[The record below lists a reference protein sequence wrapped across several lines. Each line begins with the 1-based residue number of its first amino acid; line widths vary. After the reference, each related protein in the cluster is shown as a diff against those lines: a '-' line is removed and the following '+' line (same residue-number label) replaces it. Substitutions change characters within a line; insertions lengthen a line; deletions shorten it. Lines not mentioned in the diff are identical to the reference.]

1 MKTIQVNLGQRSY
14 PIHVESGLLKEIPSI
29 LSIKNQGQ
37 KWVIIAQ
44 QGIIDRY
51 GNALSDQLS
60 EAGFDTLTIDIPT
73 GENAKSFDEYQ
84 IILSRMVEAGCDR
97 SSIIL
102 ALGGGVTGDL
112 AGFAAATF
120 MRGVD
125 YFQIPTTLLAM
136 VDSSIGGKTGINIA
150 EGKNLI
156 GVIHQPKAVLIDPE
170 ILHSLPK
177 EEITSGLGEIIKYG
191 AIRDKAFLTS
201 ISLWLD
207 DINTFPFEKA
217 IIHSCEIKAAIVSKD
232 EREGDLRRILNFGHT
247 IGHALEAY
255 YGYGEMRHGDAVS
268 YGMICGGWIS
278 NQLGYL
284 SKHDYQNL
292 KDIIQKLPLQS
303 LNKFDPNQIISFIKN
318 DKKIISG
325 QLHFVIL
332 NGLGSAAITKNVAH
346 DIILESLKEIQ

>member
-14 PIHVESGLLKEIPSI
+14 PIHVKSGLLKEIPSI
-29 LSIKNQGQ
+29 LSTKNQGQ

-73 GENAKSFDEYQ
+73 GERAKSFNEYQ
-84 IILSRMVEAGCDR
+84 IILSRMVEADCDR

-120 MRGVD
+120 MRGIE
-125 YFQIPTTLLAM
+125 YIQIPTTLLAM

-156 GVIHQPKAVLIDPE
+156 GAIYQPKAVLIDPE

-191 AIRDKAFLTS
+191 VIQDKDFLSRLST
-201 ISLWLD
+201 WLN
-207 DINTFPFEKA
+207 DIDTFPFEKA
-217 IIHSCEIKAAIVSKD
+217 IIRSCEIKAGIVSKD

-255 YGYGEMRHGDAVS
+255 FGYGKMRHGDAVS
-268 YGMICGGWIS
+268 YGMICAGWIS

-284 SKHDYQNL
+284 SNRDYQNL
-292 KDIIQKLPLQS
+292 KDIIQKLLLPPFI
-303 LNKFDPNQIISFIKN
+303 KFDHNQIISFIKN
-318 DKKIISG
+318 DKKTVSG

-332 NGLGSAAITKNVAH
+332 NGLGSAAITKNVTH
-346 DIILESLKEIQ
+346 DLIRESLKEIQ